1 MSSRSREFVRLPPR
15 DWPAMREAGRSAAAT
30 LARALRMARSGTST
44 LAIDRAVRRHTKR
57 QGGTPSQLGYHGF
70 PAAVCTSRNA
80 VVCHGIPRRQDV
92 LEVGDIVNIDV
103 TTCLGGFHGDTS
115 AMATV
120 GPLSAEARHLVET
133 TRRARDAG
141 IAAARLGAPL
151 GTVGAAVEALARRE
165 GCAVVTAYGGHGIGR
180 KMHQAPFVRHVGPAE
195 FGPVLEVGHAF
206 TVEPMLVLGSPEVV
220 TLEDGWT
227 VVTRDGGL
235 SAQWEHTVLMTEDGP
250 EVLTPLPE

>member
-15 DWPAMREAGRSAAAT
+15 DWPAMRRAGKAAAAT
-30 LARALRMARSGTST
+30 LAKVLRMARPGTST

-70 PAAVCTSRNA
+70 PAAVCTSRNE
-80 VVCHGIPRRQDV
+80 VVCHGIPRRDAI
-92 LEVGDIVNIDV
+92 LEDGDILNIDV
-103 TTCLGGFHGDTS
+103 TTGLGGFHGDTS
-115 AMATV
+115 AMALV
-120 GPLSAEARHLVET
+120 GRPSPEARHLVET
-133 TRRARDAG
+133 ARRARDAG

-151 GTVGAAVEALARRE
+151 GTVGAAVEALARKE

-180 KMHQAPFVRHVGPAE
+180 KMHQAPFVRHVGPAV
-195 FGPVLEVGHAF
+195 FGPVLQVGHAF

-220 TLEDGWT
+220 TLDDDWT

-250 EVLTPLPE
+250 EVLTTLPK